1 MTDNNNTTKELLLSS
16 LIVFYKNNNEYK
28 GILKTII
35 DGKHELSLRMI
46 DWLVTRYAKNNNI
59 IYWINETDDNI
70 YYNLPDNYS
79 NEKYKKITLY
89 LDYRAQLK
97 SFKKFNFDA
106 FRRHERISF
115 YIGSDNN
122 NNDEYIE
129 TTIGQLNF
137 FKWAFSNKIIIYA
150 LQNQKKIYE
159 NMSKFSYK
167 KQFNNKY
174 SLIPKQDIINTKCFV
189 RFD

>member
-1 MTDNNNTTKELLLSS
+1 MTDNNTTKELLLSS

-159 NMSKFSYK
+159 NMSKLSYK